1 MLYPTINLS
10 NFNLSYIRNVNQ
22 DNKKRHYLPFFDP
35 CGIYRSRVR
44 RKKKKKKKEKKKKTT
59 KKKRKRRRRRWRRI
73 DWRETTLRGLECVP
87 DAWRIA
93 EVDV

>member
-1 MLYPTINLS
+1 MLYPAINLS

-35 CGIYRSRVR
+35 CGVYRSRAR
-44 RKKKKKKKEKKKKTT
+44 RKKKKKKKKKK
-59 KKKRKRRRRRWRRI
+59 KRRRRKRKRRI